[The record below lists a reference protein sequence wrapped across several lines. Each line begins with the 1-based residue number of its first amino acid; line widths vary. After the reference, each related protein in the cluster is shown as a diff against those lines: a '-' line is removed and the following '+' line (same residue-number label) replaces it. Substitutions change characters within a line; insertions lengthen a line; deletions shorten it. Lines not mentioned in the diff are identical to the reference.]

1 MTEMRDSTEGRVSSH
16 RAVNEVSREMRD
28 VDHTHPHTGEPFGD
42 AFWSPA
48 VAADGGAPDDADDAM
63 RDVDHESPDD
73 EGADRVF
80 ERGTEGRTESV

>member
-1 MTEMRDSTEGRVSSH
+1 MT
-16 RAVNEVSREMRD
+16 EMRD

-42 AFWSPA
+42 AFWAPA
-48 VAADGGAPDDADDAM
+48 IAADGGVPDPDGEDAM